1 MPSTPSIWST
11 TLPIITGIS
20 GFIGGILSEPLKQMA
35 SQWLTKR
42 NLKRLVFAEF
52 AHNLDTLVTI
62 VEGNK
67 GKPIG
72 ANIAKK
78 LIELNV
84 SYKNFEFAESQALLF
99 YQIPEA
105 VNIRNI
111 YSGFKIFL
119 EEGPIIIAATTI
131 LKRCDDDMLQKHL
144 RIKDFKRYRLL
155 KDLNRHL
162 TSLES
167 RR

>member
-1 MPSTPSIWST
+1 MWT
-11 TLPIITGIS
+11 TILPIVTGTG
-20 GFIGGILSEPLKQMA
+20 GFIGGILSEPFKQLTT
-35 SQWLTKR
+35 QWLTKR

-78 LIELNV
+78 
-84 SYKNFEFAESQALLF
+84 FALT
-99 YQIPEA
+99 
-105 VNIRNI
+105 
-111 YSGFKIFL
+111 FL
-119 EEGPIIIAATTI
+119 KEGPIIIAATTI

-144 RIKDFKRYRLL
+144 RIKDLKRYRLL
-155 KDLNRHL
+155 KDLNKHL

-167 RR
+167 RRQ